1 MKHCASWSDHGLHTR
16 GSLDRFERGGDQL
29 DAVDRGADV
38 PKPRGVSQDPF
49 IGIEQKG

>member
-1 MKHCASWSDHGLHTR
+1 MPVQDQLMGTF
-16 GSLDRFERGGDQL
+16 GSAYGGDQL